1 MRRSCVSVVERV
13 AAAFAVMVCAA
24 GILHAGEDASG
35 AAPKADSKAFEEL
48 LDVTGVFAS
57 ARLTTDTVVQN
68 LRQENPVVPAD
79 VWSNFA
85 AKVAD
90 RDTLSALYVPIYARH
105 LSEADA
111 RGVVAFYRTPTGE
124 HLLGAL
130 PKIQQE
136 CREAAQSWAADVAA
150 DLADSTGD
158 SREGTS
164 AKNRRPPARG
174 AETAREASIHEL
186 LRVSGAID
194 QARQTMTLM
203 IDRLQHTPQASEL
216 PASFWQA
223 ARERLTNEADLLRL
237 WTPAYA
243 HQLADSDVR
252 AITDFYRSPLGTR
265 YVAALPAIQQESV
278 DAATHLAN
286 DAARRAV
293 REVLGPLPQW
303 RLQHPQSPR

>member
-1 MRRSCVSVVERV
+1 VRGTRVNGVRRV
-13 AAAFAVMVCAA
+13 AAAFVVMACAG
-24 GILHAGEDASG
+24 GILHSAEDPSG
-35 AAPKADSKAFEEL
+35 AAPATDSKAFEEL

-57 ARLTTDTVVQN
+57 ARVATDTMIQR
-68 LRQENPVVPAD
+68 LQQENPVVPAD

-85 AKVAD
+85 GKVAD
-90 RDTLSALYVPIYARH
+90 RDTLSALYVPIYAQH

-111 RGVVAFYRTPTGE
+111 RGIVTFYRTSTGE
-124 HLLGAL
+124 HLLSAL
-130 PKIQQE
+130 AKIQE
-136 CREAAQSWAADVAA
+136 DCRDAAQAWAADVATDLMDTGA
-150 DLADSTGD
+150 DPSNKKHAGPPRQSRQNAD
-158 SREGTS
+158 
-164 AKNRRPPARG
+164 
-174 AETAREASIHEL
+174 TAREDAIHEL
-186 LRVSGAID
+186 LRASGAVG

-203 IDRLQHTPQASEL
+203 IDRIQHTPQASEL

-243 HQLADSDVR
+243 HQLADGDVR

-265 YVAALPAIQQESV
+265 YVAALPAIQRESV
-278 DAATHLAN
+278 EAATKLAN
-286 DAARRAV
+286 DAARRAI